1 MERSGR
7 GDEGREKSLS
17 VGRHRRGDA
26 RGRHP
31 SFLKGV
37 GEALLPVSAHTGGNP
52 RTSPGSSVII
62 VAFLLEGAAWYAA
75 LQNARRVVEFSGGR
89 SGCETPSFSSIQPL
103 WLSFSFLSF
112 VFSFGLDF
120 FDAPANVSCGYY
132 INIVGRKPILMRC
145 FLAYELSQG

>member
-26 RGRHP
+26 RGCHP

-37 GEALLPVSAHTGGNP
+37 GEALLPVPARTGGNP
-52 RTSPGSSVII
+52 RPSPGSGVVI

-89 SGCETPSFSSIQPL
+89 SGCETPSLSSIRPL

-112 VFSFGLDF
+112 MFSFGLDCA
-120 FDAPANVSCGYY
+120 DAPAVGSC
-132 INIVGRKPILMRC
+132 IVWL
-145 FLAYELSQG
+145 LY